1 MFADSNE
8 SVINLNSNSNSN
20 SKQQS
25 KYSHTGLKQGFP
37 VSKKSVS
44 GCLAL
49 PINVAVCPSQIEIPS
64 LMMLVAV
71 AQSITVMAW
80 AISLNLCLLA
90 STTAHVITLKDKT
103 SATYTTSISTCSYLA
118 GVNLRGTQ
126 GSIQRS
132 LPCFN
137 ISWNSN
143 CDIGLVHSDM
153 KQGAVFDLSE
163 ELKHQW
169 FWSD

>member
-1 MFADSNE
+1 MNIKKRKKKKQNVQFSSLVRVL
-8 SVINLNSNSNSN
+8 SVITLNSNSN

-49 PINVAVCPSQIEIPS
+49 LINVAVCPSQIEIPS

-71 AQSITVMAW
+71 AQSITVKAW
-80 AISLNLCLLA
+80 AIPLNLCLLA

-103 SATYTTSISTCSYLA
+103 SATYTTSISTCSYL
-118 GVNLRGTQ
+118 V
-126 GSIQRS
+126 
-132 LPCFN
+132 
-137 ISWNSN
+137 
-143 CDIGLVHSDM
+143 
-153 KQGAVFDLSE
+153 
-163 ELKHQW
+163 ELI
-169 FWSD
+169 